1 MTKQNTSI
9 PPNLW
14 PVITG
19 RRENILKKK
28 RRVGQSRRIKMK
40 MLARRL
46 KNNIPEANNFKG
58 YEEELEEKGTEDV
71 MR

>member
-1 MTKQNTSI
+1 
-9 PPNLW
+9 
-14 PVITG
+14 
-19 RRENILKKK
+19 
-28 RRVGQSRRIKMK
+28 MK

-58 YEEELEEKGTEDV
+58 YEEELEEKGTEVV